1 MLRRMRDSHT
11 GLLAARCFS
20 WELVVFYS
28 VVSNFME
35 IGTVVCAPC
44 LIVLW
49 SFTSF
54 SLVSFCLRICW
65 TENKSLTRNRFPGK
79 VICDQIRLRHP
90 CSVLM
95 LKCWYALPS
104 SVDMHCH
111 QVLIC
116 TAIKC
121 WYALPSS
128 VDMHCHLRKVVKV
141 MRGGWLLAGWGVS
154 RYTMFWCQV
163 GKMAKPTSHSLWCK
177 VSRDLLIV
185 AVRCTITDAW
195 HLLDVIASIDSNH
208 TSPGGFTHLM
218 ACPPS
223 LGVAPGC
230 RETDVTIL
238 RHRRCAQRE
247 RSEQTIHHCCKLWI
261 NSRYHWVYVK
271 I

>member
-128 VDMHCHLRKVVKV
+128 VDMHCHQVLICTAIKCWYALPSSVDMHCHQVLICTAIKCWYALPSSQSCESHAWRVTSRRLRS
-141 MRGGWLLAGWGVS
+141 L
-154 RYTMFWCQV
+154 QV
-163 GKMAKPTSHSLWCK
+163 HN
-177 VSRDLLIV
+177 V
-185 AVRCTITDAW
+185 
-195 HLLDVIASIDSNH
+195 
-208 TSPGGFTHLM
+208 LM
-218 ACPPS
+218 PS
-223 LGVAPGC
+223 
-230 RETDVTIL
+230 
-238 RHRRCAQRE
+238 
-247 RSEQTIHHCCKLWI
+247 W
-261 NSRYHWVYVK
+261 
-271 I
+271 